1 MKSALTRLQ
10 ETIEARSDLVL
21 QLNGDLTKAN
31 LIIKER
37 QKDLDKV
44 HSEVGLYLPFHEFT
58 CLD

>member
-44 HSEVGLYLPFHEFT
+44 HSEVVLFLPSHELT